1 MRESEAIELWC
12 PFTRATWAKPTETG
26 GWQADG
32 SPVGFNRALIRPGN
46 EERSVGRCIGAACM
60 AWRNSGSVE
69 ADQQTEMVGLERTRT
84 RTTSERVGYCGLAG
98 SPGLS
103 DAELIAT
110 PTTEDKGREDR
121 A

>member
-1 MRESEAIELWC
+1 
-12 PFTRATWAKPTETG
+12 
-26 GWQADG
+26 
-32 SPVGFNRALIRPGN
+32 
-46 EERSVGRCIGAACM
+46 M

-69 ADQQTEMVGLERTRT
+69 VEHTTEMVGLERTRT
-84 RTTSERVGYCGLAG
+84 RTTRERVGYCGLAG

-103 DAELIAT
+103 DAELIAS